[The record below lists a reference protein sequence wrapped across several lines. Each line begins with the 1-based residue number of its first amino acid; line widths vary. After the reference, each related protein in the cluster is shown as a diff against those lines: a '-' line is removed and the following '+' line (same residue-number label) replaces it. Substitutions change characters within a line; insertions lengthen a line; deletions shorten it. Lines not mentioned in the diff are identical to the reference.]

1 MNTATK
7 KQPLWVKLGKKE
19 KRGRPKG
26 SKNKKRGPIVKI
38 NIPSAMTPE
47 NKGREGLYTSG
58 DENSFESIKDIRI
71 KQLGKG
77 EVSISYPD
85 RFITELTFDE
95 LHGEMVRRSE
105 LRQLVENKE
114 YNTRIE
120 IETDSP
126 IAIGWFADTHIAG
139 QDVDYERLRWE
150 VEEIKL
156 NPYMRVFLG
165 GDLVDGFVWNPA
177 QFTDI
182 ANLNEQDLYL
192 HKMLEYM
199 GYDKIL
205 GGVMGSHEKWSRRTG
220 LDSYKDIRK
229 NIPIFDGTG
238 TVDLVI
244 NGITYTGAILHEA
257 KGNSYFNP
265 NHGQKRFVME
275 NEGYDFVMTAHT
287 HTGAEQSQ
295 IRQTAKGSRKVVFL
309 SGKTFKRTD
318 DFLDT
323 KGFKR
328 KEGEA
333 LGTNW
338 ILFNHKQKMMIPL
351 SSTAEVLEIMGSI

>member
-1 MNTATK
+1 MSTLEEERKT
-7 KQPLWVKLGKKE
+7 
-19 KRGRPKG
+19 
-26 SKNKKRGPIVKI
+26 
-38 NIPSAMTPE
+38 
-47 NKGREGLYTSG
+47 GLYTSESE
-58 DENSFESIKDIRI
+58 DSFESVEDI
-71 KQLGKG
+71 QLKKMG
-77 EVSISYPD
+77 EGHVSINYPD
-85 RFITELTFDE
+85 RLVTELTFEE
-95 LHGEMVRRSE
+95 LHEDFLRRAE
-105 LRQLVENKE
+105 LRQKVENKE
-114 YNTRIE
+114 YNTTIE
-120 IETDSP
+120 INTDRP
-126 IAIGWFADTHIAG
+126 IAIGWLADTHVAG
-139 QDVDYERLRWE
+139 QDVDYERLKWE
-150 VEEIKL
+150 IDEIKR

-165 GDLVDGFVWNPA
+165 GDLTDGFCWNPA
-177 QFTDI
+177 QFSDI

-220 LDSYKDIRK
+220 LDFYTDIRK

-244 NGITYTGAILHEA
+244 NGICYTGAIIHEA
-257 KGNSYFNP
+257 KGQSYFNP
-265 NHGQKRFVME
+265 NHQQKRFVME
-275 NEGYDFVMTAHT
+275 NEGYDFVCTAHT

-323 KGFKR
+323 RGFKR
-328 KEGEA
+328 KDGEGI
-333 LGTNW
+333 GTNW

-351 SSTAEVLEIMGSI
+351 SSTAEVMEVMGAI

>member
-1 MNTATK
+1 M
-7 KQPLWVKLGKKE
+7 

-26 SKNKKRGPIVKI
+26 SRNKRREPIVKI
-38 NIPSAMTPE
+38 TNNQIMSE
-47 NKGREGLYTSG
+47 SKDGIYTSG
-58 DENSFESIKDIRI
+58 NPDSFKSKEQIQTE
-71 KQLGKG
+71 QLYKG
-77 EVSISYPD
+77 GVCVNYPD
-85 RFITELTFDE
+85 RYIAELTFEE
-95 LHGEMVRRSE
+95 LNEEMIRRSQ
-105 LRQLVENKE
+105 LRQQVENKE
-114 YNTRIE
+114 YNTTIE
-120 IETDSP
+120 INTDRP
-126 IAIGWFADTHIAG
+126 IAIGWLADTHVAG
-139 QDVDYERLRWE
+139 QDVDYERLKWE
-150 VEEIKL
+150 IDEIKR

-165 GDLVDGFVWNPA
+165 GDMTDGFCWNPA
-177 QFTDI
+177 QFGDI

-220 LDSYKDIRK
+220 LDSYNDIRK

-244 NGITYTGAILHEA
+244 NGVCYTGAIIHEA
-257 KGNSYFNP
+257 KGSSYFNP
-265 NHGQKRFVME
+265 NHAQKRFVME

-295 IRQTAKGSRKVVFL
+295 VRQTAHGSRKVVFL
-309 SGKTFKRTD
+309 SGKAFKRTD

-323 KGFKR
+323 KGFRR
-328 KEGEA
+328 KEGE
-333 LGTNW
+333 GIGINW

-351 SSTAEVLEIMGSI
+351 SSTAEVLEVMGAM

>member
-1 MNTATK
+1 M
-7 KQPLWVKLGKKE
+7 

-26 SKNKKRGPIVKI
+26 SRNKRREPIVKI
-38 NIPSAMTPE
+38 TNNQIMSE
-47 NKGREGLYTSG
+47 SKDGIYTSG
-58 DENSFESIKDIRI
+58 NPDSFKSKEQIQTE
-71 KQLGKG
+71 QLYKG
-77 EVSISYPD
+77 GVCVNYPD
-85 RFITELTFDE
+85 RYIAELTFEE
-95 LHGEMVRRSE
+95 LNEEMIRRSQ
-105 LRQLVENKE
+105 LRQQVENKE
-114 YNTRIE
+114 YNTTIE
-120 IETDSP
+120 INTDRP
-126 IAIGWFADTHIAG
+126 IAIGWLADTHVAG
-139 QDVDYERLRWE
+139 QDVDYERLKWE
-150 VEEIKL
+150 IDEIKR

-165 GDLVDGFVWNPA
+165 GDMTDGFCWNPA
-177 QFTDI
+177 QFGDI

-220 LDSYKDIRK
+220 LDSYNDIRK

-244 NGITYTGAILHEA
+244 NGVCYTGAIIHEA
-257 KGNSYFNP
+257 KGSSYFNP
-265 NHGQKRFVME
+265 NHAQKRFVME

-295 IRQTAKGSRKVVFL
+295 VRQTAHGSRKVVFL
-309 SGKTFKRTD
+309 SGKAFKRTD

-323 KGFKR
+323 KGFRR
-328 KEGEA
+328 KEGE
-333 LGTNW
+333 GIGINW

-351 SSTAEVLEIMGSI
+351 SSTAEVLEIMGDI